1 MAMSRDEI
9 LQRMVTGA
17 AYIEREDITPA
28 QRERAWARY
37 NELEAELNRLKEE
50 EVRLKSTVPDQV
62 QSSIERIRETLKKER
77 KRA

>member
-28 QRERAWARY
+28 QREKAWSRY

-50 EVRLKSTVPDQV
+50 ERRIKETVP
-62 QSSIERIRETLKKER
+62 
-77 KRA
+77 